1 MSGVE
6 GILYAAELQVGWGD
20 LDANGH
26 MRNTAY
32 LDHSADVRMMYFKA
46 HGFPMSE
53 FERLR
58 FGPVIKRD
66 DIEYFRELKLLEP
79 FRGTLCI
86 AGLSADGS
94 RFRMRNEFFKPD
106 GTPVARV
113 TSTGGWL
120 DLSARR
126 LGPPPE
132 ALAAAMSALAR
143 SDDYAEIPTR
153 SGT

>member
-1 MSGVE
+1 MSGT
-6 GILYAAELQVGWGD
+6 GGRAWSAELQVGWGD

-32 LDHSADVRMMYFKA
+32 LDHSADVRMMYFKSN
-46 HGFPMSE
+46 GFPMSE

-58 FGPVIKRD
+58 FGPVIRKD
-66 DIEYFRELKLLEP
+66 EIEYFRELKLLEA

-86 AGLSADGS
+86 PGLSADGS
-94 RFRMRNEFFKPD
+94 RFTMRNEFFRPD
-106 GTPVARV
+106 GTLVARV

-120 DLSARR
+120 DLSARK
-126 LGPPPE
+126 LAAPPE
-132 ALAAAMSALAR
+132 ALAQAMAALR

>member
-1 MSGVE
+1 MNVMQKT
-6 GILYAAELQVGWGD
+6 LYTAELQVGWGD

-32 LDHSADVRMMYFKA
+32 LDRSADVRMMYFKS
-46 HGFPMSE
+46 HGFAMSE

-66 DIEYFRELKLLEP
+66 DIEYFREMKLLES
-79 FRGTLCI
+79 FRGALRI

-94 RFRMRNEFFKPD
+94 RFRFRNEFFKPD
-106 GTPVARV
+106 GTLVARV
-113 TSTGGWL
+113 TSAGGWL

-126 LGPPPE
+126 LAAPPPE
-132 ALAAAMSALAR
+132 LAQAMSDLAT
-143 SDDYAEIPTR
+143 SEDYAEIVKEEKK
-153 SGT
+153 